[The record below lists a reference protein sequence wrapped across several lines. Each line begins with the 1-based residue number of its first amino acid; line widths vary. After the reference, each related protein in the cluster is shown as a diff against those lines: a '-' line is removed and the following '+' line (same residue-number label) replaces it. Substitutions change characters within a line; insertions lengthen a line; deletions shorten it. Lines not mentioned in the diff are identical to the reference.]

1 MPDIKKIIL
10 RSGPCLDSL
19 PFLRLYLAGLGSP
32 VPRALLLAL
41 RLKFSP
47 GIFDEVRRSSLPAEE
62 KAALFSA
69 AMTLFRSGS
78 AYKTTAAGRSPLTD
92 AAILA
97 AAAPGSLIVETGVS
111 DGVSALGLLERAKDC
126 EVLLTDSQACYSYA
140 DFCCGRRFYAGD
152 DNSVSV
158 KLPLFYFSTGGTG
171 EAPAGA
177 GRISLLNPAVS
188 DKFPGTEL
196 RAFDI
201 FSGALPRKADIIKCA
216 NVLNEVYF
224 TPEEI
229 KKALANL
236 GANLKDGGRLFVCQN
251 NGKYKDGEAYFTLR
265 VKGGALELE
274 GEANGHELLAR
285 LKSPEF
291 ADLFKPWSA

>member
-1 MPDIKKIIL
+1 MPDIKKILL

-47 GIFDEVRRSSLPAEE
+47 GIFDEVRRSALPADQ

-97 AAAPGSLIVETGVS
+97 SAAPGSLIVETGGS

-126 EVLLTDSQACYSYA
+126 EVLLTDSQDCYRYA

-152 DNSVSV
+152 DGSVSV
-158 KLPLFYFSTGGTG
+158 KLPLFYLSTGGAG
-171 EAPAGA
+171 VAPAGA
-177 GRISLLNPAVS
+177 GRISLLNPGVTE
-188 DKFPGTEL
+188 KFPGAEL
-196 RAFDI
+196 RPFDI
-201 FSGALPRKADIIKCA
+201 FSGALDRKADIIKCA

-251 NGKYKDGEAYFTLR
+251 NRKYKDGEAYFALGKKDGR
-265 VKGGALELE
+265 LELVKE
-274 GEANGHELLAR
+274 VNGHELLGR
-285 LKSPEF
+285 LGSPEF
-291 ADLFKPWSA
+291 ADLFRP